1 MKQKTREEIRQEYV
15 IQQIIQSTAFWTID
29 MWHDLRNVFIPDY
42 YEIRQKTYRS
52 EFNEWKLKMV
62 KEYNRLIEKI

>member
-1 MKQKTREEIRQEYV
+1 MRQKTREEYV
-15 IQQIIQSTAFWTID
+15 IEQIIQSTSFWTID

-42 YEIRQKTYRS
+42 YEIRQNKYRA

-62 KEYNRLIEKI
+62 KEYNKLIEKI